1 MTSEL
6 LYDAEDKIVHIQIN
20 RSRQMNSIHPPL
32 MAELSGLLRRADEDP
47 GVSVVVLSGVGPNFG
62 AGYDLKYDW
71 SEQYAD
77 GPMGMRKMLADCAD
91 FEFTP
96 WDCSKPVIAM
106 VRGYC
111 LAGSCELAMMC
122 CITFASETAVFG
134 EPEIRFANAPP
145 AVIMP
150 WIVGLKKAREL
161 LYTGDMIDA
170 EEALRIGMVNRVFPD
185 GDLEGETWRY
195 ARRAATTRGAPRPS
209 RSRGCRP
216 PKRRSIAARRS
227 RACVRRSTT
236 AWKWAVRSTPRRPRP
251 TRPSTK
257 SAHATACRR
266 RSAGA
271 RASSSSGRPSPP

>member
-6 LYDAEDKIVHIQIN
+6 LYEAEDKIAHIQIN
-20 RSRQMNSIHPPL
+20 RPRQMNSIHPPL
-32 MAELSGLLRRADEDP
+32 MAELAGLLRRADEDS
-47 GVSVVVLSGVGPNFG
+47 GVSVVILSGVGPNFG

-71 SEQYAD
+71 SGQYGG
-77 GPMGMRKMLADCAD
+77 GPMAMRKMLADCAD

-122 CITFASETAVFG
+122 CITFASETAMFG

-145 AVIMP
+145 AVVMP

-170 EEALRIGMVNRVFPD
+170 GEALRIGMVNRVFPD
-185 GDLEGETWRY
+185 GELEGETRRY
-195 ARRAATTRGAPRPS
+195 ARRAAAIALEGLQTTKAAINRGAE
-209 RSRGCRP
+209 
-216 PKRRSIAARRS
+216 IAGLRQAIDYGVEVGGALDATETEADKTFDEIRARDGL
-227 RACVRRSTT
+227 
-236 AWKWAVRSTPRRPRP
+236 
-251 TRPSTK
+251 
-257 SAHATACRR
+257 SAAIRWR
-266 RSAGA
+266 ESQFE
-271 RASSSSGRPSPP
+271 